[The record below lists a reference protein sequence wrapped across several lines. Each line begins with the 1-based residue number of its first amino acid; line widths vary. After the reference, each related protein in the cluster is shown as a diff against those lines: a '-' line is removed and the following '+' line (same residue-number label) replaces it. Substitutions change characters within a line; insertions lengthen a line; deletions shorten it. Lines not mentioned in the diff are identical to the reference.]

1 MYNIPQSRLTPSRP
15 YLLTS
20 ATMFLTKVLRLAE
33 DLTKVLKCLDPLQL
47 KRVIH

>member
-1 MYNIPQSRLTPSRP
+1 MYDIPQSRLTPSRL

-20 ATMFLTKVLRLAE
+20 ATMFLTKVLRFVE
-33 DLTKVLKCLDPLQL
+33 DLSKVLKYLDPLQL